1 MLRLLL
7 LLPTTRLLLL
17 SRLLVLMMMLP
28 LMLLRLELVLLLL
41 LLPLMLQPPTPALF
55 LLLLLLLLDLQ
66 DSFLE
71 TQFPTHPQNGHL
83 QETSFFQ
90 DPCQGADG
98 HEFLWP
104 RLRSSGGVATPR
116 PRSSWSKIT

>member
-1 MLRLLL
+1 
-7 LLPTTRLLLL
+7 
-17 SRLLVLMMMLP
+17 MMMLP
-28 LMLLRLELVLLLL
+28 LMLLRLELVLLLLL

-83 QETSFFQ
+83 QEKSFFQ
-90 DPCQGADG
+90 DPCQGAG
-98 HEFLWP
+98 GREFFGG
-104 RLRSSGGVATPR
+104 RVCGVAAE
-116 PRSSWSKIT
+116 